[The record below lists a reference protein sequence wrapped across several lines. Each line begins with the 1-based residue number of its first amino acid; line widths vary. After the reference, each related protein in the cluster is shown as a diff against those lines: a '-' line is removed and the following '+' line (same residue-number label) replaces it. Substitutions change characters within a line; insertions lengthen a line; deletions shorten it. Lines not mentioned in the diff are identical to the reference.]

1 MSWLKMAPR
10 NADLVEIEEMV
21 RSAGNYLEVSDDLR
35 PRTLEE
41 AHYRSRETS
50 NRSWIA
56 IVAVVIVLLAICG
69 GPLVATSPLE
79 GVVSSGGD
87 QLYFAAGQK
96 AAQANVDPSWTLA
109 DAFSELRQRQAGL
122 IEDAFWH

>member
-1 MSWLKMAPR
+1 MAEDDAAH
-10 NADLVEIEEMV
+10 ADLGDIEEII
-21 RSAGNYLEVSDDLR
+21 RAAGGYLEVSDDLR

-41 AHYRSRETS
+41 ARYRGRETS

-56 IVAVVIVLLAICG
+56 IVAVVIVFLTIYAG
-69 GPLVATSPLE
+69 RVASSSPLK

-87 QLYFAAGQK
+87 QLYAAAGQK
-96 AAQANVDPSWTLA
+96 TAQASVDPNSTLA
-109 DAFSELRQRQAGL
+109 DALSELRQRQVSL